1 MEKFTEKLLKILEKD
16 SRYSASDLA
25 SMLGESVE
33 TVEKTIEKLEKE
45 KIICG
50 YKTIIDWDKVSDV
63 HVTALIELNVRP
75 QKNAGFEEIAE
86 TIMQMSEVES
96 VYLMSGNYDLS
107 VTVKGRSF
115 KEVALFVAKR
125 LAVMEN
131 IESTTT
137 SFVLRRY
144 KEIGVKMIDNESDD
158 RGAFSFWLTMM
169 KF

>member
-1 MEKFTEKLLKILEKD
+1 MEKTTERLLKILEKD
-16 SRYSASDLA
+16 SRYSAADLA
-25 SMLGESVE
+25 SMLGESEENVA
-33 TVEKTIEKLEKE
+33 KIIEKLEKE

-63 HVTALIELNVRP
+63 HVTALIELQVKP

-96 VYLMSGNYDLS
+96 VYLMSGSYDLS

-131 IESTTT
+131 IESTAT

-144 KEIGVKMIDNESDD
+144 KEIGVEMVDQENDD
-158 RGAFSFWLTMM
+158 RGAFSF
-169 KF
+169 

>member
-1 MEKFTEKLLKILEKD
+1 MQKFTEKLLKILEKD

-33 TVEKTIEKLEKE
+33 TIEKTIEKLEKE

-158 RGAFSFWLTMM
+158 RGAFSF
-169 KF
+169 

>member
-63 HVTALIELNVRP
+63 HVTALIELQVKP

-96 VYLMSGNYDLS
+96 VYLMSGSYDLS

-131 IESTTT
+131 IESTAT

-158 RGAFSFWLTMM
+158 RGAFSF
-169 KF
+169 

>member
-158 RGAFSFWLTMM
+158 RGAFSF
-169 KF
+169 

>member
-1 MEKFTEKLLKILEKD
+1 MEKTTEKLLKILEKD
-16 SRYSASDLA
+16 SRYSAQDLA
-25 SMLGESVE
+25 SMLGETVE

-63 HVTALIELNVRP
+63 HVTALIELQVKP

-131 IESTTT
+131 IESTAT

-144 KEIGVKMIDNESDD
+144 KEIGVKMIDNDSDD
-158 RGAFSFWLTMM
+158 RGAFSF
-169 KF
+169 

>member
-1 MEKFTEKLLKILEKD
+1 MEKTTERLLKILEKD
-16 SRYSASDLA
+16 ARYTPSDLA
-25 SMLGESVE
+25 SMLGESKE
-33 TVEKTIEKLEKE
+33 NIAKIIEKLEKE

-63 HVTALIELNVRP
+63 HVTALIELQVKP

-96 VYLMSGNYDLS
+96 VYLMSGSYDLS

-131 IESTTT
+131 IESTAT

-144 KEIGVKMIDNESDD
+144 KEIGVEMVDQENDD
-158 RGAFSFWLTMM
+158 RGAFSF
-169 KF
+169 

>member
-33 TVEKTIEKLEKE
+33 TIEKTIEKLEKE

-144 KEIGVKMIDNESDD
+144 KEIGVKMINEETDD
-158 RGAFSFWLTMM
+158 RGAFSF
-169 KF
+169 